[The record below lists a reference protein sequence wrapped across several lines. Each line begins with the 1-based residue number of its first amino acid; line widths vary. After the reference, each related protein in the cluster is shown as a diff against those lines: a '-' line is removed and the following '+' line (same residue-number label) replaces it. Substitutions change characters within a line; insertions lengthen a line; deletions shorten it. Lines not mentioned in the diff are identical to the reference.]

1 MRCSR
6 CGRENPEGFAFCG
19 FCTAPLV
26 EGASTS
32 TAEERKVVSVLF
44 CDLVGSTA
52 RAEALDPEDVR
63 ALLTRYHQG
72 VRSVLERHGGTVEKF
87 IGDAV
92 MALFGAPVA
101 HGDDPERAV
110 RAALAIRNHARADQE
125 LDVRIAVA
133 TGEALVSLGAR
144 LEAGEGMAAGGIV
157 NTASRLQSAAS
168 VNGVLVDEMTFR
180 ATEQVIEYRKADPVK
195 AKGKAHPV
203 QVWEPLEA
211 RAQVGVQGFE
221 RGAPLVGRAPE
232 LARVVDALARARAE
246 RACQLVTLEGVPG
259 IGKSRLVFELW
270 RVVDADSELITWRQ
284 GRSLPYGDGVSLS
297 ALSDMV
303 KAQANILETDTENE
317 AEEKL
322 DEMASDLLADQG
334 EARRIA
340 RQLGPLVG
348 VRTEADFGV
357 GGRAE
362 RFAAWQRF
370 FEALAE
376 RGPLVLVFEDL
387 HWADDSLLDFVD
399 HLVDQ
404 SSRVPMLVVATSRPE
419 LLNRRPSWGD
429 GRPNAVTIS
438 LSPLSNDETGR
449 LVAALLA
456 GRSLTAETESALLG
470 RAGGNPL
477 YAEQFVR
484 MVGEG
489 DETADLGLPETVRG
503 VIAARLDSLPPP
515 EKELLRDAAVI
526 GTVFWA
532 GAIGQPGES
541 AHVGEL
547 LVRLERKEFVRR
559 EWRSSA
565 ASEAEYAFAHALVR
579 DVAYEQIT
587 RADRSAKHRRVAE
600 WIEALG
606 RPEEHAESLAHHY
619 VTALELA
626 CAAGVETSDLEARAA
641 VALHDAGDRALSL
654 GAYNAAARFYETAVE
669 LLPPDDAKRG
679 RLLLGYGTA
688 LFHSEVRGAEAL
700 EQAYDALLQSR
711 DRQGAAEAAA
721 WLATLFK
728 EEGRT
733 DRARTWLKRAGDLA
747 ETLPPSRAK
756 AAVLGNVSRSLLI
769 SEEYE
774 EAIQVGTQ
782 ALQLA
787 ETLGLDELQAHSLI
801 NIGTARLGAGDTG
814 GIVELERGIAIA
826 KSIDSIEAA
835 RGCGNLAAQLAER
848 GQLGRALEA
857 NEEARA
863 LAERFRA
870 SWYTRWL
877 RNNEAELLFHRGAWD
892 KALAAAEEVIPEQTI
907 MASGL
912 RGLRA
917 RIRLARDDE
926 AGALDDAQEGVELA
940 RASGERQLLLSALS
954 IDALVLGSAG
964 RLEEAE
970 TLLPEL
976 LAAWDARQPSL
987 PTELIVTL
995 SWVLHLTGT
1004 PFTSVVADREAT
1016 RTPWLDAATAVANGE
1031 LAVAAEVFE
1040 RMGSKPNEARA
1051 RLEAARQLLAED
1063 RGAEVREH
1071 CRRALSFYR
1080 SVGATRYLREAEE
1093 LLQ

>member
-1 MRCSR
+1 MRCSS

-19 FCTAPLV
+19 FCSATLV
-26 EGASTS
+26 EGASAA

-72 VRSVLERHGGTVEKF
+72 ARSVLERHGGTVEKF

-110 RAALAIRNHARADQE
+110 RAALAIRNHARADRE

-157 NTASRLQSAAS
+157 NTAARLQSAAS
-168 VNGVLVDEMTFR
+168 ENGVLVDEMTFR
-180 ATEQVIEYRKADPVK
+180 ATEQVIEYRQADPVK

-203 QVWEPLEA
+203 QVWEALEA
-211 RAQVGVQGFE
+211 RAQLGVQGFE

-232 LARVVDALARARAE
+232 LALVVDALARARAE
-246 RACQLVTLEGVPG
+246 RVCQLVTLEGVPG

-270 RVVDADSELITWRQ
+270 RVVDADPELITWRQ

-322 DEMASDLLADQG
+322 DEMASDLLADQA
-334 EARRIA
+334 EARRVA

-348 VRTEADFGV
+348 VRAEADLGV

-387 HWADDSLLDFVD
+387 HWADESLLDFVD

-404 SSRVPMLVVATSRPE
+404 ASHVPVLVVATSRPE
-419 LLNRRPSWGD
+419 LLDRRPSWGD

-438 LSPLSNDETGR
+438 LSPLANEETAR
-449 LVAALLA
+449 LIAALLA
-456 GRSLTAETESALLG
+456 GRALTAETKSALLG

-484 MVGEG
+484 MIGEG
-489 DETADLGLPETVRG
+489 DGMTDLGLPETVRG
-503 VIAARLDSLPPP
+503 VIAARLDSLPHE

-532 GAIGQPGES
+532 GAIGHRES
-541 AHVGEL
+541 AQVDEL
-547 LVRLERKEFVRR
+547 LDRLERKEFVRR
-559 EWRSSA
+559 EWSSSA
-565 ASEAEYAFAHALVR
+565 AGEAEYAFAHVLIR
-579 DVAYEQIT
+579 DVAYDQIT

-626 CAAGVETSDLEARAA
+626 RAAGVETGDLEARAG
-641 VALHDAGDRALSL
+641 VALQVAGDRALSL
-654 GAYNAAARFYETAVE
+654 GAYRAAARFYETAVE

-688 LFHSEVRGAEAL
+688 LFHSEVHGAEAL

-733 DRARTWLKRAGDLA
+733 DAARTWLKRAGDLV
-747 ETLPPSRAK
+747 ETLPSSRAK

-769 SEEYE
+769 SGEYE
-774 EAIQVGTQ
+774 EAIQVGAQ
-782 ALQLA
+782 ALKLSEA
-787 ETLGLDELQAHSLI
+787 LGLDELHAHSMI
-801 NIGTARLGAGDTG
+801 NVGSARGGAGDTAG
-814 GIVELERGIAIA
+814 FVDLERGIALA

-835 RGCGNLAAQLAER
+835 RGCGNLAAMLAEH
-848 GQLGRALEA
+848 GQLGRSLEA
-857 NEEARA
+857 NAEARA

-877 RNNEAELLFHRGAWD
+877 RSNEAELLFHRGAWD
-892 KALAAAEEVIPEQTI
+892 EALAAAEEVIGEQTM
-907 MASGL
+907 MAIGL

-926 AGALDDAQEGVELA
+926 AGALADAGEGIELA

-954 IDALVLGSAG
+954 DGALVLATAG
-964 RLEEAE
+964 HLGEAE
-970 TLLPEL
+970 TLVPEL
-976 LAAWDARQPSL
+976 LAAWDAHQPSL
-987 PTELIVTL
+987 PTELMVAL
-995 SWVLHLTGT
+995 SWVLHLTGR
-1004 PFTSVVADREAT
+1004 PFTSVVADRGAT

-1031 LAVAAEVFE
+1031 LALAADVFE

-1051 RLEAARQLLAED
+1051 RLEAARRLAAEDLAE
-1063 RGAEVREH
+1063 AREH